1 MQLGQILKSL
11 NYATS
16 CDINDINITSLC
28 FDDRQANKGSLFFC
42 LNGQEK
48 DGHNYAQNAV
58 KNGAAA
64 LVVEH
69 YVDANVPQ
77 ILVQDARTSMALIS
91 ANFYNNPAD
100 KLKIIGVSG
109 TNGKTSTTYI
119 IAQIL
124 KTAGYKVG
132 VIGTIGVVVNDKRF
146 PSTMTTPDPTAF
158 HQILAQMVENKVDY
172 VVMEVSAH
180 ALALKKMAGIKFE
193 VGVLTNITQDHL
205 DYFKTFSHYANT
217 KLDFISPKYCK
228 SAVVNL
234 DDHLVCTLF
243 EKYQNT
249 NFLCRGFGLNNKQ
262 DATCNNFCINADG
275 IKFSMQIN
283 GHNLNCS
290 TNLRGKFNL
299 YNIMGA
305 VVACKNVGIAD
316 CDICKGVETIQPITG
331 RFDVM
336 PLFNGA
342 SVVIDYAHTPDGL
355 QKILTS
361 AREICQGKLISVF
374 GCGGNRDKTKRP
386 IMGKISAQ
394 IADYTIITSDN
405 PRYEKPLDI
414 ILQVKKGV
422 DDRKNLKC
430 IIDRQ
435 EAIQYA
441 VSISKQNDIL
451 VVSGKGAEDYLEI
464 KGQKIPYSDYEVI
477 KQINNKEVHL

>member
-1 MQLGQILKSL
+1 MQLKQILNSL
-11 NYATS
+11 NYT
-16 CDINDINITSLC
+16 IRGNIQDINISSLC
-28 FDDRQANKGSLFFC
+28 FDDRQTRQGSLFFC
-42 LNGQEK
+42 LSGQEK

-58 KNGAAA
+58 KNGASA

-77 ILVQDARTSMALIS
+77 ILVSDTRASLALMS

-109 TNGKTSTTYI
+109 TNGKTTTTYI
-119 IAQIL
+119 ISNIL
-124 KTAGYKVG
+124 KTAGYRVG
-132 VIGTIGVVVNDKRF
+132 VIGTIGIVINNKKL
-146 PSTMTTPDPTAF
+146 PTTMTTPDPTIF
-158 HQILAQMVENKVDY
+158 HQILAQMVKSKVDY

-180 ALALKKMAGIKFE
+180 ALALNKMAGIKFE
-193 VGVLTNITQDHL
+193 VGILTNITQDHL

-217 KLDFISPKYCK
+217 KLSFISPKYCK

-243 EKYQNT
+243 EKYENT

-275 IKFSMQIN
+275 IKFSMQTN
-283 GHNLNCS
+283 GHNLNCN
-290 TNLRGKFNL
+290 TKLRGKFNL

-305 VVACKNVGIAD
+305 IVACNNLGIAD
-316 CDICKGVETIQPITG
+316 CDICKGIQTIQPIVG
-331 RFDVM
+331 RFDVI

-342 SVVIDYAHTPDGL
+342 SIVVDYAHTPDGL

-361 AREICQGKLISVF
+361 AREICKGRLISVF

-386 IMGKISAQ
+386 IMGQISAQ
-394 IADYTIITSDN
+394 LADYTIITSDN

-414 ILQVKKGV
+414 VFDIKKGI
-422 DDRKNLKC
+422 DDKRNIKC
-430 IIDRQ
+430 ILDRQ
-435 EAIQYA
+435 QAIEYA
-441 VSISKQNDIL
+441 VSISSEDDVI

-464 KGQKIPYSDYEVI
+464 NGQKIKYSDYDVI
-477 KQINNKEVHL
+477 NQINNKEVHL